1 MSLYP
6 TTYRDLTGNASVE
19 AMELADAGGGFGLP
33 DDVAAEMDAAFGYGT
48 EADEL
53 TEREIDALYVAEME
67 RRDAAAR
74 DVFGGGSDDSGGD
87 DNDPPPYAAGLALY
101 PDDYLIDAVAKVD
114 ASLYCDGEW
123 VAVDPPNP
131 EEPDVTHPTLPGWIL
146 KRRADKAEFLACAAD
161 ELLRRAGR
169 LRRAA

>member
-1 MSLYP
+1 MSPYP
-6 TTYRDLTGNASVE
+6 TTYRHLTGNASIE
-19 AMELADAGGGFGLP
+19 SMELADVGGGFGLP

-74 DVFGGGSDDSGGD
+74 EVFGGSSNDDGGD
-87 DNDPPPYAAGLALY
+87 DNDPPPYAARPALY
-101 PDDYLIDAVAKVD
+101 PDDLLIDAVAKVD

-131 EEPDVTHPTLPGWIL
+131 EQPDVAHPTLPGWIL
-146 KRRADKAEFLACAAD
+146 KRRADKAEFLTCAAD
-161 ELLRRAGR
+161 ELLRRTRR

>member
-6 TTYRDLTGNASVE
+6 TTFRDLTGNAAIE
-19 AMELADAGGGFGLP
+19 AMELADVGGGFGLP
-33 DDVAAEMDAAFGYGT
+33 DDPAAEMETAFGYGT
-48 EADEL
+48 QADEL
-53 TEREIDALYVAEME
+53 TEREIDAMWVAEME

-74 DVFGGGSDDSGGD
+74 EVFGGGSDDGGD

-114 ASLYCDGEW
+114 ATLYFDGEW

-131 EEPDVTHPTLPGWIL
+131 DQPDVSHPTLPGWIL

>member
-6 TTYRDLTGNASVE
+6 TTYRDLTGNASIE
-19 AMELADAGGGFGLP
+19 AMELSDAGGGFGLP
-33 DDVAAEMDAAFGYGT
+33 DDSKAEMDAAFGYGT
-48 EADEL
+48 ESDEL

-74 DVFGGGSDDSGGD
+74 EVFGCGSDDDGD
-87 DNDPPPYAAGLALY
+87 DNPPPYPAGLALY

-131 EEPDVTHPTLPGWIL
+131 EEPDAIHPTLPGWIL